1 MCVGFPAKIK
11 SIKEGLAVVD
21 ALGAQRQISIELLP
35 ELKPGDHVMVHAG
48 IAIAKITAEEA
59 EETRA
64 IMEEVYGQ
72 NQ

>member
-48 IAIAKITAEEA
+48 IAIAKITA
-59 EETRA
+59 
-64 IMEEVYGQ
+64 
-72 NQ
+72 

>member
-1 MCVGFPAKIK
+1 MCVAFPAKIK

-21 ALGAQRQISIELLP
+21 ALGAQRQISVELLP
-35 ELKPGDHVMVHAG
+35 DLKPGDHVMVHAG

-64 IMEEVYGQ
+64 IMEEVYGRS
-72 NQ
+72 